1 MHRVKRQLLKKNFKI
16 FKIIKHFKDNVL
28 PVVYTLLAVF
38 VYILLLHWDII
49 ELWQYSR

>member
-38 VYILLLHWDII
+38 VYILFTVLLLHWDII
-49 ELWQYSR
+49 EL